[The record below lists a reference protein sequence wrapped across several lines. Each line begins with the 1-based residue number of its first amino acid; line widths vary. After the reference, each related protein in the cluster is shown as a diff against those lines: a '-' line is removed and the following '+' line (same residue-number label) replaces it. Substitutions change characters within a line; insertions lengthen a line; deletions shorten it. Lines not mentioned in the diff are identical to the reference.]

1 MMQLP
6 FSFCRLKLHY
16 ASYEPTIRV
25 LHEKHHALLKEKM
38 LTSLERDRAVGKVR
52 KEAVKTTLKPLLII
66 LYCACNC
73 ICVHMYFCVRSVCL
87 QDVHT
92 MWRPEDIVLFSDVL
106 STSFEIGL
114 SVDWS
119 SSDMLDWLIQGTFLF
134 LHPQC

>member
-1 MMQLP
+1 MEITDLSILPFLMMQLP

-52 KEAVKTTLKPLLII
+52 KEAVKTIQKQLLII
-66 LYCACNC
+66 LYCACDC
-73 ICVHMYFCVRSVCL
+73 ICVHMYFCVSSVCS

-92 MWRPEDIVLFSDVL
+92 CGDQRTLFYSQTCCL
-106 STSFEIGL
+106 PPL
-114 SVDWS
+114 R
-119 SSDMLDWLIQGTFLF
+119 
-134 LHPQC
+134 